1 MDEEQE
7 IPEQNTPEPPSVP
20 QALPPI
26 PQQAIDG
33 IAQCLNTIRQ
43 FEEYYH
49 VKLVAQDTTSEI
61 KFRVIPDSLKIEAP
75 WINMNRN
82 APTFPWESMPE
93 LDFTAARYD
102 DSLELFHK

>member
-1 MDEEQE
+1 MAEEQE
-7 IPEQNTPEPPSVP
+7 TPEQNTPALPSV
-20 QALPPI
+20 

-43 FEEYYH
+43 FEEYYK
-49 VKLVAQDTTSEI
+49 VKLVAQDTTEEV

-75 WINMNRN
+75 WLNMNRK

-93 LDFTAARYD
+93 IDFTTARYD
-102 DSLELFHK
+102 DSLELFLK

>member
-7 IPEQNTPEPPSVP
+7 IPEQNTPAPPSVP

-26 PQQAIDG
+26 PQPAIDG

-75 WINMNRN
+75 WLNMNRN

-93 LDFTAARYD
+93 LDFTAPRYD
-102 DSLELFHK
+102 DSLELFLK